1 MATGQRR
8 RILQAMNNELT
19 AFSAALADVVA
30 AVAPSVV
37 RVDDGTRLTA
47 TGLVWESGVVVTTSH
62 GTERDDELFVVS
74 HEGTRFSAQ
83 LIGRDPES
91 DIAVLR
97 VDAALAP
104 IARTKD
110 AVEPR
115 LGQLALALGRPGE
128 YGLTATLGIVASV
141 QSTQTQGTPEY
152 ILTTDAD
159 LYPGVSG
166 GALLAADGSLM
177 GLLNRYFGRGLGVA
191 LGTPLVAR
199 VVAALLT
206 HGRVP
211 RGHLGVRM
219 QQVALPDTLRVTHSL
234 AQECGLLVVHV
245 EPGSAADQ
253 AGVLLGDTL
262 VTLDGAPLD
271 DVSGLRDRLAAGRAF
286 TLEVLRG
293 GQRTTI
299 VGTAG
304 ASPA

>member
-1 MATGQRR
+1 MATGLGR
-8 RILQAMNNELT
+8 RILQGMNNELT

-30 AVAPSVV
+30 AVAPAVV

-62 GTERDDELFVVS
+62 GTERDDELFVVT
-74 HEGTRFSAQ
+74 HEGTRLSAQ

-97 VDAALAP
+97 VDAALDP

-115 LGQLALALGRPGE
+115 LGQLALALGRPGD
-128 YGLTATLGIVASV
+128 YGLTATLGILASV

-152 ILTTDAD
+152 IVTTDAD

-166 GALLAADGSLM
+166 GALLAADGSLI

-199 VVAALLT
+199 VVAALLA

-234 AQECGLLVVHV
+234 AQEYGLLVVHV